1 MYFIDELTGKEV
13 SHPKPRRVLTRI
25 INGIYVYGYTK
36 SQSACIRVQSKHGFN
51 ADVLMGSKLMEEV
64 IYSNKRGLYLF
75 KEGMSMRDIMLETK
89 TLGMGGFPYTFQ
101 RRYEAIESFKI
112 FDEKQEILN
121 PDKEHKIS
129 RYLKY
134 TYGLEFETSA
144 GYIPEHICFRDGL
157 IPLRDGSISGLEY
170 STVVMSGNDGINL
183 LEQQLSTLRKYT
195 IFDKE
200 CSLHIHFGGF
210 PLDTDKIFDLYR
222 VCKRLEGEIQ
232 RLVPALTFKS
242 SQYKKSHKD
251 YCNLLPPSSEAGGR
265 PYRSFKEL
273 YSGLVGKDY
282 SGSLTDPHP
291 NDEGRER
298 KWQISTRYF
307 WVNFINMICYKVNK
321 TVEFRLLRPTY
332 NLEKITYWIY
342 LFNAILNY
350 AEQMDKNQDLGSLTL
365 ESIFREIYDEETCEM
380 LSVET
385 EKLKMLINIQS
396 GQFGDQIGSTIH
408 IEDNMFD
415 KDLCL

>member
-1 MYFIDELTGKEV
+1 
-13 SHPKPRRVLTRI
+13 
-25 INGIYVYGYTK
+25 
-36 SQSACIRVQSKHGFN
+36 
-51 ADVLMGSKLMEEV
+51 MEEV

-75 KEGMSMRDIMLETK
+75 KEGMSKRDIMLETK

-121 PDKEHKIS
+121 PDKKHNIS
-129 RYLKY
+129 RYLRY

-170 STVVMSGNDGINL
+170 STVVMSGNEGISL

-242 SQYKKSHKD
+242 SQYKKSH
-251 YCNLLPPSSEAGGR
+251 
-265 PYRSFKEL
+265 
-273 YSGLVGKDY
+273 
-282 SGSLTDPHP
+282 
-291 NDEGRER
+291 
-298 KWQISTRYF
+298 
-307 WVNFINMICYKVNK
+307 
-321 TVEFRLLRPTY
+321 
-332 NLEKITYWIY
+332 
-342 LFNAILNY
+342 
-350 AEQMDKNQDLGSLTL
+350 
-365 ESIFREIYDEETCEM
+365 
-380 LSVET
+380 
-385 EKLKMLINIQS
+385 
-396 GQFGDQIGSTIH
+396 
-408 IEDNMFD
+408 
-415 KDLCL
+415 

>member
-1 MYFIDELTGKEV
+1 
-13 SHPKPRRVLTRI
+13 
-25 INGIYVYGYTK
+25 
-36 SQSACIRVQSKHGFN
+36 
-51 ADVLMGSKLMEEV
+51 MGSKLMEEV

-75 KEGMSMRDIMLETK
+75 KEGMSKRDIMLETK

-121 PDKEHKIS
+121 PDKKHNIS
-129 RYLKY
+129 RYLRY

-170 STVVMSGNDGINL
+170 STVVMSGNEGISL

-251 YCNLLPPSSEAGGR
+251 YCNLLPPSGEAGGR

-282 SGSLTDPHP
+282 NGSLTDPHP

-307 WVNFINMICYKVNK
+307 WVNFINLICYKVNK

-365 ESIFREIYDEETCEM
+365 ESIFKEIYDEETCEM

-396 GQFGDQIGSTIH
+396 GQFGDNIGSTIH